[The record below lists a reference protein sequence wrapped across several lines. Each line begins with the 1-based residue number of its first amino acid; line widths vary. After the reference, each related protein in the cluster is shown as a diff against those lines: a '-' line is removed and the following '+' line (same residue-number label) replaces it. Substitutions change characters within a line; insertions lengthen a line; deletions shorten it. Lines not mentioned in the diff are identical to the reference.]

1 MALGEGTIKTRIG
14 GAFNHGNG
22 VAAYIDTLAEAQKVL
37 VNEAGSTLVTVAK
50 DVKLQVEF
58 NPLKVSQYR
67 LIGYSNRM
75 LNHEDFRDDKKDAG
89 DMGAGHTVTALYEV
103 VPRSSGTTQLEESTF
118 RYQTRATTS
127 ERRHE
132 LLSVKVRFKKPED
145 ARSEVRERYLSIIK
159 HH

>member
-1 MALGEGTIKTRIG
+1 MEEL
-14 GAFNHGNG
+14 NHNG

-75 LNHEDFRDDKKDAG
+75 LNHEDFRDDKKDAEIWAPIRSRHYTKLSLG
-89 DMGAGHTVTALYEV
+89 QAGQLNSSPHFVTK
-103 VPRSSGTTQLEESTF
+103 P
-118 RYQTRATTS
+118 
-127 ERRHE
+127 ERRRPNE
-132 LLSVKVRFKKPED
+132 GMSF
-145 ARSEVRERYLSIIK
+145 
-159 HH
+159 